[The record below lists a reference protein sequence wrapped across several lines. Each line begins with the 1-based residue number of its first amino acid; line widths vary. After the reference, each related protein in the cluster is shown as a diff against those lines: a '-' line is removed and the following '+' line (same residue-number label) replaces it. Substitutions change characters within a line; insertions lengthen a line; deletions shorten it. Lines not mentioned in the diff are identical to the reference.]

1 MEMTLARALRYAKR
15 VKEQISKVE
24 TDITT
29 YNSVVEGAER
39 EIEGTIADNML
50 RREKLVDH
58 LIELKLAS
66 QKATMPIMPVILRLS
81 ELKGKI
87 SFIQRIGMTH
97 GIVADRYGN
106 GTPTKYVAEI
116 RKGDKDRM
124 TTELQAQIDELQ
136 GRVDAHNA
144 NTKIT
149 VSDVTV
155 VSNTDVR

>member
-1 MEMTLARALRYAKR
+1 MEMTLARALRYVKR

-29 YNSVVEGAER
+29 YNSVIEGAER

-66 QKATMPIMPVILRLS
+66 IKATQPIMPIILRLS

-87 SFIQRIGMTH
+87 SFINRIGMTH
-97 GIVADRYGN
+97 GLVNDRYGT
-106 GTPTKYVAEI
+106 GVATKYVAEI
-116 RKGDKDRM
+116 RKADKDRM
-124 TTELQAQIDELQ
+124 TMELQAQIDELQ
-136 GRVDAHNA
+136 GKVDAHNA

-149 VSDVTV
+149 INDLTIPGKDV
-155 VSNTDVR
+155 